1 MYVNIYMNV
10 IKEKTRT
17 PRVFSSIYIFILLHR
32 VMMKSIEKLYGNKN
46 YFSLIK
52 RIDNHEKKIFSYKVI
67 LYPLLPLLV
76 VSLLILQCHHV
87 HENNIDYFFSFFW
100 LFSFHAS
107 LYSLMKGIINSWRR
121 DTTTYLSV
129 YSFSPPPSPNLIL
142 KNQCEFNDWTYM
154 SQLQRSNRS
163 LNSHISK
170 RKSRK
175 IKIDWA

>member
-1 MYVNIYMNV
+1 MNV

-87 HENNIDYFFSFFW
+87 HENNIDYFFSFF
-100 LFSFHAS
+100 
-107 LYSLMKGIINSWRR
+107 
-121 DTTTYLSV
+121 
-129 YSFSPPPSPNLIL
+129 
-142 KNQCEFNDWTYM
+142 
-154 SQLQRSNRS
+154 
-163 LNSHISK
+163 
-170 RKSRK
+170 
-175 IKIDWA
+175 